1 MLAKERVA
9 DSTLRTHLRQI
20 RHAMSDS
27 FDDSALANPVWS
39 CLTTR
44 HAHLAQ
50 GGRFAVRYPSDISP
64 LCGMPA
70 GATGNIEALQALV
83 AVDDNVAVAGPQ
95 IPDLPANWETLHR
108 IRVVQMIRRDT
119 ALLKVGDADVSLLS
133 AADVD
138 DMLALVELTRPGPFR
153 QRTIELGAFLGVR
166 EHGRLLAMAG
176 ERMWIGDHREVSG
189 VCTHPDI
196 QGRGLARAL
205 TGRVINRMLRAGQ
218 TPILHVEAANERAIA
233 MYHGLGFVR
242 LREFPLIYAKRTR

>member
-1 MLAKERVA
+1 
-9 DSTLRTHLRQI
+9 
-20 RHAMSDS
+20 MSDLL
-27 FDDSALANPVWS
+27 DDSALANPVWS

-50 GGRFAVRYPSDISP
+50 GSALARRYPSDFSP

-70 GATGNIEALQALV
+70 SAPGAVEALHALV
-83 AVDDNVAVAGPQ
+83 GVGDDVAVAGPH
-95 IPDLPANWETLHR
+95 IPELPANWETLHR

-119 ALLKVGDADVSLLS
+119 ALLKVGDVDVCPLA

-153 QRTIELGAFLGVR
+153 RRTVELGAFLGIR
-166 EHGRLLAMAG
+166 ERGRLVAMAG

-189 VCTHPDI
+189 ICTHPEA

-218 TPILHVEAANERAIA
+218 TPILHVEAGNEPAIT
-233 MYHGLGFVR
+233 MYHRLGFVR
-242 LREFPLIYAKRTR
+242 LREFPLLYAKRTQ